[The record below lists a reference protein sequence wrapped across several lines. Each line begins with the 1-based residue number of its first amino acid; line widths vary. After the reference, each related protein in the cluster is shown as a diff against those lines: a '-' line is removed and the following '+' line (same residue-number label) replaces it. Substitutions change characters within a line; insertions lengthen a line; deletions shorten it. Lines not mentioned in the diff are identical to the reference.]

1 MTRNS
6 LLGIMRTFFNK
17 ILTEKIRRKIDGDF
31 YSIAQTMTFLPLL
44 LPIYNRLS
52 TIDISESIPT

>member
-6 LLGIMRTFFNK
+6 LLGIMRTFFYK